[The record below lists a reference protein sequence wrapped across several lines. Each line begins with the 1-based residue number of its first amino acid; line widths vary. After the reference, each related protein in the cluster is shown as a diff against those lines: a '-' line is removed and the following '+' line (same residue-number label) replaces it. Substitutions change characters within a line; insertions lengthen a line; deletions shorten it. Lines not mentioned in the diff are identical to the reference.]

1 MKIYIAGMYSR
12 RMWLL
17 EIAKMFDAAGHEI
30 TARWL
35 NGDEEKPGMTQ
46 RDKGQ
51 MDVDDMAAADV
62 VILFSTPKAM
72 FKEPGEGTSGGRHFE
87 FGLARGLRKKMIL
100 VGPPESV
107 FHAIAQVLPVANA
120 VEALRAVTLMSCQ
133 PDRGPA

>member
-12 RMWLL
+12 RLELL
-17 EIAKMFDAAGHEI
+17 ETSRMFSAAGHKI

-51 MDVDDMAAADV
+51 MDVDDVVAADV

-72 FKEPGEGTSGGRHFE
+72 FKEPGEGVSGGRHFE
-87 FGLARGLRKKMIL
+87 FGLALGLRKKMIL

-107 FHAIAQVLPVANA
+107 FHHLLSVTQVDDAVAALGAITAMYS
-120 VEALRAVTLMSCQ
+120 R
-133 PDRGPA
+133 

>member
-12 RMWLL
+12 RLELL
-17 EIAKMFDAAGHEI
+17 EVSRMFEAAGHKI

-51 MDVDDMAAADV
+51 MDVEDVVAADV
-62 VILFSTPKAM
+62 VILFSTPRTM
-72 FKEPGEGTSGGRHFE
+72 FKDPGSGTSGGRHFE
-87 FGLARGLRKKMIL
+87 FGLALGLRKKMIL

-107 FHAIAQVLPVANA
+107 FHHVVQVLPVANA

-133 PDRGPA
+133 PDRVPA